1 MRNVVRSSDVVVIGA
16 GIVGCAIA
24 AELAVRGRAVTVL
37 DARAPG
43 AGATQ
48 ASGGMLAPYSEA
60 AEHGTLLQLATRSL
74 GLFDRFVTDL
84 QARTGIDVGYQRTGT
99 LHVAR
104 TDAALAS
111 LDALARELASIDV
124 SAERL
129 SAAEAR
135 AREPNLAADVGGALL
150 IPTQGLLS
158 ASQTTRALLQDA
170 QGHGAVVLSSRRAQS
185 IRLEAEGLEVETE
198 SERLRARS
206 VVLAAGAWSGQV
218 RLDGIEDS
226 VPVKPIRGQ
235 LLHLGWQGAPV
246 QRVTWDERCYTIPWA
261 DGTLLVGATVE
272 DAGFEERTTVA
283 GVRDLLEAA
292 CDLLPHAWT
301 AHVLSARVGLRPAS
315 PDGLPIIGW
324 SDVLPGLMYAT
335 AHYRN
340 GVLLTPLTAQL
351 VADAIVERRLD
362 PALELTRPGRF
373 GRL

>member
-1 MRNVVRSSDVVVIGA
+1 
-16 GIVGCAIA
+16 
-24 AELAVRGRAVTVL
+24 
-37 DARAPG
+37 
-43 AGATQ
+43 
-48 ASGGMLAPYSEA
+48 
-60 AEHGTLLQLATRSL
+60 
-74 GLFDRFVTDL
+74 
-84 QARTGIDVGYQRTGT
+84 
-99 LHVAR
+99 
-104 TDAALAS
+104 
-111 LDALARELASIDV
+111 
-124 SAERL
+124 
-129 SAAEAR
+129 
-135 AREPNLAADVGGALL
+135 
-150 IPTQGLLS
+150 
-158 ASQTTRALLQDA
+158 
-170 QGHGAVVLSSRRAQS
+170 
-185 IRLEAEGLEVETE
+185 
-198 SERLRARS
+198 LRARS

-235 LLHLGWQGAPV
+235 LLHLRWQGAPV